1 MKYRRTKHWRDATA
15 LVGTSRMSRPRFKT
29 LTFLLTLGIS
39 LVFVAVFLVV
49 SFIQSRS
56 VIEQQTHTLNRSLAL
71 RYEERV
77 ADYLQQLETEALALA
92 ADRTRIEA
100 LYAESPARLETRFA
114 HWEESHENR
123 RYDFVA
129 ISFFESGRCLL
140 SLSYTPELSQLPCEQ
155 LMKLHGSFQYKG
167 WKLLEVGDEQLA
179 VYSVPLY
186 LHDSGKIVGQ
196 LLSGMRLGGN
206 RYLLNSIL
214 VKSDN
219 LQQLVLLDGDR
230 VLSRLQPE
238 TKSVESV
245 MAQELVYSSGITP
258 LGPQLRVGLLADASA
273 QRQLRDAL
281 TETLLYGCLLALV
294 VSLLSSYLLSSAV
307 DRQLQ
312 QLISFTRLANRQS
325 NTRWPQSYIQEFNL
339 IGEEIIAI
347 VNRLKE
353 REETLEGVN
362 QRLSQNIEE
371 KRQILQHLM
380 QTQERERLR
389 LSNELHDDM
398 AQLLVA
404 VRMHLQL
411 QRQELEQ
418 ARLPQQNLQL
428 ATELIDTIYDTVYNR
443 IRMLRPHELS
453 DFGLGVSLTTLP
465 AVSLLE
471 QLDYAVEFDIEQ
483 SLPLR
488 PELVSNLYRI
498 AQEALSNVTRHAG
511 GTWVLVRLRDEPDGL
526 RMTIADDG
534 VGFMPE
540 QSGDFENAGFGLM
553 GIRERAG
560 YLHAQVEIHSDQGVS
575 IDLLIPPG
583 YAYLPVGSSD
593 ETGTVSA

>member
-1 MKYRRTKHWRDATA
+1 MTR
-15 LVGTSRMSRPRFKT
+15 LRFKT

-39 LVFVAVFLVV
+39 LVFVAVFLLVT
-49 SFIQSRS
+49 FLQSHS
-56 VIEQQTHTLNRSLAL
+56 VIEQQTLTLNRSLAL

-77 ADYLQQLETEALALA
+77 GDFLQQLETEALTLA
-92 ADRTRIEA
+92 ADRARIEG
-100 LYAESPARLETRFA
+100 LYTEGSDTLEARFA
-114 HWEESHENR
+114 QWEQHHESRH
-123 RYDFVA
+123 YDFVA

-140 SLSYTPELSQLPCEQ
+140 SLSYTPELNQLACEQ
-155 LMKLHGSFQYKG
+155 VIVQHGRFQYKG
-167 WKLLEVGDEQLA
+167 WQLLDVGAEQLA

-186 LHDSGKIVGQ
+186 LQDSGKIVGQ

-214 VKSDN
+214 VKSDS
-219 LQQLVLLDGDR
+219 LRQLALFDGGT
-230 VLSRLQPE
+230 VLSWLELDSGADSGSDR
-238 TKSVESV
+238 SVTV
-245 MAQELVYSSGITP
+245 KDLVFSNGMTP
-258 LGPQLRVGLLADASA
+258 LGSRLRVGLLADAAA
-273 QRQLRDAL
+273 QREMRNAL
-281 TETLLYGCLLALV
+281 KEILLYGCLLALV
-294 VSLLSSYLLSSAV
+294 VALLSSFLLSGAV
-307 DRQLQ
+307 DLQLQ
-312 QLISFTRLANRQS
+312 QLIGFTRLANRQG
-325 NTRWPQSYIQEFNL
+325 NTRWPHSYIHEFNL

-353 REETLEGVN
+353 REEALEGVN
-362 QRLSQNIEE
+362 QRLSKNIEE
-371 KRQILQHLM
+371 KRLILQHLI

-418 ARLPQQNLQL
+418 ADLPLQNLQL
-428 ATELIDTIYDTVYNR
+428 AAELIENIYDTVYNR

-465 AVSLLE
+465 VISLLE

-483 SLPLR
+483 TMPLK

-498 AQEALSNVTRHAG
+498 AQEALSNTARHAG
-511 GTWVLVRLRDEPDGL
+511 GTWVLVRLRDEPEGL

-534 VGFMPE
+534 VGLGSE
-540 QSGDFENAGFGLM
+540 QHGGVKSSGFGLM
-553 GIRERAG
+553 GIQERAG
-560 YLHAQVEIHSDQGVS
+560 HLHAWVEIQSEQGMS
-575 IDLLIPPG
+575 IDLLVPAED
-583 YAYLPVGSSD
+583 AYLAAGLCTDVTALRKS
-593 ETGTVSA
+593 T

>member
-1 MKYRRTKHWRDATA
+1 MRQ
-15 LVGTSRMSRPRFKT
+15 PRFKT
-29 LTFLLTLGIS
+29 LTFVLTLLLS
-39 LVFVAVFLVV
+39 LVFVAVFLLVT
-49 SFIQSRS
+49 FFQSRS
-56 VIEQQTHTLNRSLAL
+56 VLAQQTHTLNRSLAL
-71 RYEERV
+71 RYEERIG
-77 ADYLQQLETEALALA
+77 DFLQQLETEALMLA
-92 ADRTRIEA
+92 ADGDRIEV
-100 LYAESPARLETRFA
+100 LYTSPPDAMQTRFA
-114 HWEESHENR
+114 QWEESYENR

-129 ISFFESGRCLL
+129 VSFFETGRCLL
-140 SLSYTPELSQLPCEQ
+140 SLSYTPELSRLPCEQ
-155 LMKLHGSFQYKG
+155 LIDQHGSFQYKG
-167 WKLLEVGDEQLA
+167 WKLLNLQGERLA

-186 LHDSGKIVGQ
+186 LHESGKIVGQ
-196 LLSGMRLGGN
+196 LVSGVRLGGN

-214 VKSDN
+214 VKFDN
-219 LQQLVLLDGDR
+219 LSQLALYDGDQ
-230 VLSRLQPE
+230 VLSSLPLGAD
-238 TKSVESV
+238 
-245 MAQELVYSSGITP
+245 MAATEELVFSNGITP
-258 LGPQLRVGLLADASA
+258 LGPAVRIGLLADASA
-273 QRQLRDAL
+273 QRELREAL
-281 TETLLYGCLLALV
+281 VKTLVYGCLLALV
-294 VSLLSSYLLSSAV
+294 ISLLSSFLLSGAV

-325 NTRWPQSYIQEFNL
+325 NTRWPQSYIHEFNL

-353 REETLEGVN
+353 REQALESAN
-362 QRLSQNIEE
+362 QRLSQNIDE
-371 KRQILQHLM
+371 KRLILQHLI

-418 ARLPQQNLQL
+418 TGVPLQNLQL
-428 ATELIDTIYDTVYNR
+428 ASELIDNIYDTVYNR

-483 SLPLR
+483 NRPLR

-511 GTWVLVRLRDEPDGL
+511 GTWVLVRLRDEPEGL

-534 VGFMPE
+534 VGFLADAPGRVE
-540 QSGDFENAGFGLM
+540 GAGFGLM

-560 YLHAQVEIHSDQGVS
+560 HLNARIDIRSEDGVS
-575 IDLLIPPG
+575 IDLLIPAEC
-583 YAYLPVGSSD
+583 AYLPVDDASP
-593 ETGTVSA
+593 EATAAR

>member
-1 MKYRRTKHWRDATA
+1 MGR
-15 LVGTSRMSRPRFKT
+15 LRFKT
-29 LTFLLTLGIS
+29 LTFWLTLGIS
-39 LVFVAVFLVV
+39 LIFVAVFLVV
-49 SFIQSRS
+49 TFIQSRS
-56 VIEQQTHTLNRSLAL
+56 VIEEQAYTLNRSLAL

-77 ADYLQQLETEALALA
+77 TDYLQQIETEVLTLA
-92 ADRTRIEA
+92 ADRTRIET
-100 LYAESPARLETRFA
+100 LYTQSPGRLETGFER
-114 HWEESHENR
+114 WEESHENR

-129 ISFFESGRCLL
+129 LSFFESGRCLL
-140 SLSYTPELSQLPCEQ
+140 SLSYTPELNQLPCEQ
-155 LMKLHGSFQYKG
+155 LIKQHGSFQYKG
-167 WKLLEVGDEQLA
+167 WKLLEVGGEQLA

-206 RYLLNSIL
+206 RYLLSSIL

-219 LQQLVLLDGDR
+219 LRHLALFDGDR

-238 TKSVESV
+238 LESSNSV
-245 MAQELVYSSGITP
+245 MAEDLVLSNGLTP
-258 LGPQLRVGLLADASA
+258 LGPQLRIGLLADASA

-281 TETLLYGCLLALV
+281 AETLLYGCLLALV
-294 VSLLSSYLLSSAV
+294 VSLLSSFLLSSAV

-312 QLISFTRLANRQS
+312 QLISLTRLANRQS
-325 NTRWPQSYIQEFNL
+325 NTRWPQSYIREFNL

-353 REETLEGVN
+353 REQTLEGVN

-428 ATELIDTIYDTVYNR
+428 AAELIDNIYDTVYNR
-443 IRMLRPHELS
+443 IRMLRPYELS
-453 DFGLGVSLTTLP
+453 DFGLGVSLTSLP
-465 AVSLLE
+465 AVNLLE

-483 SLPLR
+483 SRPLK
-488 PELVSNLYRI
+488 PDLVSNLYRI

-534 VGFMPE
+534 VGFMSE
-540 QSGDFENAGFGLM
+540 QNGGVETSGFGLM

-560 YLHAQVEIHSDQGVS
+560 HLNAQVEIHSDHGVS
-575 IDLLIPPG
+575 IDLLIPPE
-583 YAYLPVGSSD
+583 YAYSFVDLCEGPG
-593 ETGTVSA
+593 EAPT